1 MILCLQILTAFK
13 FSTTDKTVNLLPL
26 GEEKAEIQKTLLD

>member
-1 MILCLQILTAFK
+1 MIVCLQILTAFK

-26 GEEKAEIQKTLLD
+26 GKKKAEIQKTLLD